1 MWWCGFA
8 LCKASGGRRRRV
20 GGEIDSARDSSMR
33 EGDDATRKTMGWG
46 RPGYGRGRPITI
58 PISKPSRYTQE
69 SCPTESQGGRM
80 DGGLPSGI
88 HGLCLL
94 GEGRKQLNEAELRLH
109 AFTPRHPVA
118 GALTVSSRFGW
129 SRRPRHRPRGREASD
144 FFLSNPSGYVP
155 VALRDVGSATRLGR
169 LVCPISI

>member
-1 MWWCGFA
+1 
-8 LCKASGGRRRRV
+8 
-20 GGEIDSARDSSMR
+20 
-33 EGDDATRKTMGWG
+33 
-46 RPGYGRGRPITI
+46 
-58 PISKPSRYTQE
+58 
-69 SCPTESQGGRM
+69 M